1 MEIQKE
7 DHQLHTIQSY
17 TDAEIKIADTTYSK
31 SVIVTTTEIK
41 LITGND
47 LDLVDLEAL
56 DLSSIELVVIGSLLP
71 FSQIPMTVREYFLH
85 KQIGLEIMGI
95 GAACRTF
102 NILLAENR
110 QTIGIFLFDTK

>member
-17 TDAEIKIADTTYSK
+17 SDLEIKIADMTYSK
-31 SVIVTTTEIK
+31 SIIVTTSDIK
-41 LITGND
+41 LITGKD

-56 DLSSIELVVIGSLLP
+56 DLSSIELVVIGARVP
-71 FSQIPMTVREYFLH
+71 FNRIPMTVREYLFN

-110 QTIGIFLFDTK
+110 QAIGIFLFDTK